1 MRRLVAAAYVVG
13 ILVVTV
19 QRGLLAFAND
29 FAIFRAATWNL
40 VGGVDLYV
48 YRPEQAL
55 DLFKYSPAFALLFA
69 PFAVLPF
76 AIGLALWNLTGAVL
90 LMVALRQLLPAR
102 EALVAQSLVY
112 LAVLRNAQSAQS
124 NSLVAALIIL
134 SFVALELEQRWK
146 AAACIAAGAA
156 IKVFPLVA
164 ALLAWTRPNRRRF
177 AATLALVGVCFV
189 LLPLLVTDTTT
200 LLHQY
205 QSWWALH
212 AVQSGDAGQN
222 AMSVLRAAVG
232 VSHPPWMVQL
242 AGAAMLVLPLLV
254 GRHAFADDRRLR
266 MQLLSSVLL
275 FGVLFN
281 HKAEAQSY
289 VIAMAGVAVWWGSAP
304 AQSWRLAVAAL
315 VVVCTNLPSADFVPA
330 VLKTAITPVWR
341 GPIPCTLFWLMLQGE
356 LLLGVWRHRS
366 GRAAAKRYELDR
378 SLPKSAAAPA

>member
-1 MRRLVAAAYVVG
+1 MRRLVAAAYVIG

-48 YRPEQAL
+48 YRPAQAL
-55 DLFKYSPAFALLFA
+55 DLYKYSPSFALLFA

-76 AIGLALWNLTGAVL
+76 PIGLALWNLTGAVL

-102 EALVAQSLVY
+102 EALVALTLVY

-134 SFVALELEQRWK
+134 SFVAFEREQRWN

-156 IKVFPLVA
+156 IKVFPVVA
-164 ALLAWTRPNRRRF
+164 ALLAWTRPEWRRF
-177 AATLALVGVCFV
+177 ALALALVGVGVV
-189 LLPLLVTDTTT
+189 LLPLLVTDATT

-212 AVQSGDAGQN
+212 AVQRGDVGQN
-222 AMSVLRAAVG
+222 AMAVLRAAVG
-232 VSHPPWMVQL
+232 DSYPQWVVQL
-242 AGAAMLVLPLLV
+242 AGAAMLILPLLV
-254 GRHAFADDRRLR
+254 GRRAFSEHRRLR
-266 MQLLSSVLL
+266 MHLLSSVLL

-289 VIAMAGVAVWWGSAP
+289 VIAVAGVAVWWGSAP

-330 VLKTAITPVWR
+330 ILKTAITPVWR

-356 LLLGVWRHRS
+356 LLHAVWRLRS
-366 GRAAAKRYELDR
+366 GRAAAKRDELDR
-378 SLPKSAAAPA
+378 SLPKSSAAPA